1 MKYEELEDVVENRS
15 IFLVCDGKKI
25 MVLRKTDMV
34 AGNPEDFR
42 IFIKEKTGKEIY
54 NCG

>member
-1 MKYEELEDVVENRS
+1 
-15 IFLVCDGKKI
+15 
-25 MVLRKTDMV
+25 MVLRKADMV

-42 IFIKEKTGKEIY
+42 IFIKEKTGKEIC